1 MSDPLI
7 RALDDYVVLEPG
19 KPEQLLSAADTLTWL
34 RGWLRS
40 LDPVSYTHLRAHET
54 N

>member
-19 KPEQLLSAADTLTWL
+19 KPEQLLSVNKAKATVRWRKEIACILAGNLIT
-34 RGWLRS
+34 S
-40 LDPVSYTHLRAHET
+40 AY
-54 N
+54 